1 MGGLVGAAGAGFWGL
16 VRVGRMGCVGE
27 GDVLEVVEG
36 YS

>member
-1 MGGLVGAAGAGFWGL
+1 MGGLVGAAGAVFLGL
-16 VRVGRMGCVGE
+16 VWVGGMECVGE